1 MVVTKE
7 DAYPYFGQRSIVTV
21 NCNGVSTCGLLFVTT
36 LFYIVLVDNGLKS
49 AGMGGIILLL
59 IPPFAVFVIGLIVNQ
74 KFFHTTTARTETRV
88 NTMTE
93 PQETNHNTA
102 IQNNDGSE
110 PETRSQNVTN
120 ETLSLLP

>member
-36 LFYIVLVDNGLKS
+36 LFYIVLVEFLY
-49 AGMGGIILLL
+49 
-59 IPPFAVFVIGLIVNQ
+59 
-74 KFFHTTTARTETRV
+74 TTTARTETRV

-93 PQETNHNTA
+93 LQETNHNAA
-102 IQNNDGSE
+102 IQNYDGRE
-110 PETRSQNVTN
+110 QETKKTQKTRSQNTTN
-120 ETLSLLP
+120 ETRYVSCVNRQC